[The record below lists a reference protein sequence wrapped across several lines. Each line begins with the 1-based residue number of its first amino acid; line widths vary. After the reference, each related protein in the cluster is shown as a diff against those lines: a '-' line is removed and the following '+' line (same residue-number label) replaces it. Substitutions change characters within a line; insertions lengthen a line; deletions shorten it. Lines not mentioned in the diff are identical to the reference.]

1 MRNKHPISIGEER
14 ILIQKAKNG
23 CQSSFEQLVKN
34 DSEASKN
41 YLRKYF
47 TNEDYIEEAYSKA
60 LLKAWVKLSDFEG
73 KCRFRTWF
81 SSILR
86 NAALDEARVN
96 NRVEKID
103 INVLDS
109 NSNPS
114 EEVDYRAFH
123 HYKELSMDSEVYKK
137 SNEDYAAFSIDLLKK
152 HVDNLPPKNKRCLF
166 LFMDGYSY
174 EEIAEMEN
182 IPIGTVMSRIFLARS
197 KFKKQLQNKLKNSL
211 TNSELGAIIEHE
223 LLSSLLQGKNSKRD
237 KSTK

>member
-1 MRNKHPISIGEER
+1 MDYCW
-14 ILIQKAKNG
+14 LF
-23 CQSSFEQLVKN
+23 SFEQLIKN

-60 LLKAWVKLSDFEG
+60 LLKAWVKLSNFEG

-109 NSNPS
+109 NSNPP
-114 EEVDYRAFH
+114 EDADYRAFH
-123 HYKELSMDSEVYKK
+123 HYKELSVYSAVYKK
-137 SNEDYAAFSIDLLKK
+137 SNEDYATFSIDLLKK
-152 HVDNLPPKNKRCLF
+152 HVDNLPQKNRRCLF

-174 EEIAEMEN
+174 EEIAKMED

-237 KSTK
+237 KSRKQT

>member
-1 MRNKHPISIGEER
+1 MRNKHPISIEEER
-14 ILIQKAKNG
+14 VLIQKAKNG
-23 CQSSFEQLVKN
+23 CQFSFEQLIKN

-60 LLKAWVKLSDFEG
+60 LLKAWVKLSNFEG

-109 NSNPS
+109 NSNPP
-114 EEVDYRAFH
+114 EDADYRAFH
-123 HYKELSMDSEVYKK
+123 HYKELSVDSEVYKK
-137 SNEDYAAFSIDLLKK
+137 SNEDYATFSIDLLKK
-152 HVDNLPPKNKRCLF
+152 HVDNLPKKNRRCLF

-174 EEIAEMEN
+174 EEIAKMED

-237 KSTK
+237 KSRK